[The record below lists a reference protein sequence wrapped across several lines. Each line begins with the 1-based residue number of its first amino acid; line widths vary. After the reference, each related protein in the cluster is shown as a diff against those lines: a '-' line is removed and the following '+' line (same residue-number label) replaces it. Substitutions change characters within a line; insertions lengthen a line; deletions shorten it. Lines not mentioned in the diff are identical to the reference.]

1 MGLKEHNMKTL
12 QQHLTESLIEEAYKA
27 QFKPADWENVLKQ
40 FKPADSN
47 GSRLGDI
54 EEFIYNIQHRGNED
68 TINAWIRNMIDG
80 GVQDTP
86 ENHDILVDIIKWAAD
101 NYTRRLLGWQYD
113 MDYILDYINNM
124 NNDKTIWGV
133 SQEFHAIFMIPKKRL
148 SGNDKKLGEVVA
160 KYGNSG
166 DLEDIATRYSDYY

>member
-1 MGLKEHNMKTL
+1 MKTL
-12 QQHLTESLIEEAYKA
+12 QQHLTESLIAEAYKA

-40 FKPADSN
+40 FKPADSKY
-47 GSRLGDI
+47 SRLGDI
-54 EEFIYNIQHRGNED
+54 EKLIYNIQHRIQRRSNED
-68 TINAWIRNMIDG
+68 AVNAWISNMIDG

-86 ENHDILVDIIKWAAD
+86 ENHDILADIVNWAAD

-113 MDYILDYINNM
+113 MDYILDYVNNM

-133 SQEFHAIFMIPKKRL
+133 SQDFYAIFMIPKKKL

-166 DLEDIATRYSDYY
+166 DLEDIVTRYGDYY

>member
-1 MGLKEHNMKTL
+1 
-12 QQHLTESLIEEAYKA
+12 
-27 QFKPADWENVLKQ
+27 
-40 FKPADSN
+40 
-47 GSRLGDI
+47 
-54 EEFIYNIQHRGNED
+54 
-68 TINAWIRNMIDG
+68 MIDG